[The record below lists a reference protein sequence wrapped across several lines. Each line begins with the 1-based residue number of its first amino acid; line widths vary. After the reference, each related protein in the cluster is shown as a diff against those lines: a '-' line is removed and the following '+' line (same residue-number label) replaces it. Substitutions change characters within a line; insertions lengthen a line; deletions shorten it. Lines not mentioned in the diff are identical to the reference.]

1 MSGDSQNRL
10 LTFEIGS
17 SLFALPIEGVHEVAE
32 IAELACI
39 PTLPRDVAGVI
50 NYRGD
55 ALPVVRRERLL
66 EPGAGALAAPQHV
79 LVISDRPSSPPCLG
93 LEVDRVLGLV
103 DGAAARSGSG
113 RRAEPVAE
121 RRPLD
126 GRHVAGGGCAAPGGA
141 GSEGDRRR
149 TRAGRVKYGGTEM
162 ARVLVADDASFMRQM
177 IREIVEAEGHEVVGE
192 ASDGD
197 EAVEEWKRLQPDVV
211 TMDIVMPRRSGI
223 DAVKGIM
230 DIDSTACVVMCS
242 ALGQETL
249 VQEALQAGARD
260 FIVKP
265 FKPDSVI
272 ATLNKVLE
280 KKEA

>member
-1 MSGDSQNRL
+1 
-10 LTFEIGS
+10 
-17 SLFALPIEGVHEVAE
+17 
-32 IAELACI
+32 
-39 PTLPRDVAGVI
+39 
-50 NYRGD
+50 
-55 ALPVVRRERLL
+55 
-66 EPGAGALAAPQHV
+66 
-79 LVISDRPSSPPCLG
+79 
-93 LEVDRVLGLV
+93 
-103 DGAAARSGSG
+103 
-113 RRAEPVAE
+113 
-121 RRPLD
+121 
-126 GRHVAGGGCAAPGGA
+126 
-141 GSEGDRRR
+141 
-149 TRAGRVKYGGTEM
+149 M

-197 EAVEEWKRLQPDVV
+197 EAVEEWKRLQPDVT

-230 DIDSTACVVMCS
+230 GIDATACVVMCS

-272 ATLNKVLE
+272 ATLNKVIE
-280 KKEA
+280 KAEG